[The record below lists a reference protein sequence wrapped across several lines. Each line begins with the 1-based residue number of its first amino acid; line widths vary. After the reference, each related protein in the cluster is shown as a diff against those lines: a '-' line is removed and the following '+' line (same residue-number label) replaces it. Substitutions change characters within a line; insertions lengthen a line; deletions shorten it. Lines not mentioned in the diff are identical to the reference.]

1 MLLLAVYMVIFVR
14 TLPVIKPLVL
24 YIQIINMLQAAKY
37 IGAGIATVGL
47 AGAGVGIG
55 LVFSALMSATSRNP
69 ALRPQLFQY
78 AILGFALSEATGLF
92 ALMIAFLILYS

>member
-1 MLLLAVYMVIFVR
+1 MRVETNIY
-14 TLPVIKPLVL
+14 T
-24 YIQIINMLQAAKY
+24 NMLQAAKY
-37 IGAGIATVGL
+37 IGAGLATIGL

-55 LVFSALMSATSRNP
+55 IVFSSLMSAVSRNP
-69 ALRPQLFQY
+69 ALRGQLFQY